1 MVTFLV
7 VFVLS
12 VKIIFTPWI
21 WGNCFRNVI
30 NPYQSHFLTSMGWN
44 RQAFLSGCFFSVIFY
59 QLQFYPKNDIS
70 NDALDLIVLDHQCR
84 LFLIN

>member
-30 NPYQSHFLTSMGWN
+30 NPYQSHFLTSMG
-44 RQAFLSGCFFSVIFY
+44 
-59 QLQFYPKNDIS
+59 
-70 NDALDLIVLDHQCR
+70 
-84 LFLIN
+84 